1 MQVSY
6 KILGGIDKMKQ
17 IVAREHG
24 KPEVMKIE
32 EVELGHPGPNEIK
45 IKNHAIGVNYT
56 DVYTRQ
62 GNETYL
68 RSENQEIEPYTPGKE
83 GAGIIL
89 EVGSNVENFK
99 AGDRVIYT
107 QSLGAYGEEHIVSK
121 NLTFPLPEEIS
132 FAKATST
139 TLRGLTAHFLT
150 HHTYPVQ
157 AGDIVMV
164 QAVTG
169 GVGSLITQWSKDKG
183 AIVIGTV
190 DSDDKK
196 EKAKELG
203 ADFVVNTLSEDVPEK
218 VAEFTN
224 GEGANVVYDGLGQA
238 VTEDS
243 LSSLRPFGY
252 YVNFGMITGA
262 VNLDL
267 WDLAAHGSLYATF
280 PDLDHHM
287 TDYEKL
293 LEMAN
298 DFYTAIIDG
307 VIKIDAPVEMPLEDT
322 PKAHELLESKDR
334 VGMVVLIP

>member
-1 MQVSY
+1 
-6 KILGGIDKMKQ
+6 MKR

-32 EVELGHPGPNEIK
+32 EVEIGHPGPNAIK

-68 RSENQEIEPYTPGKE
+68 RSENQEIEPYTLGKE
-83 GAGIIL
+83 GAGIVL

-99 AGDRVIYT
+99 AGDRVIYI
-107 QSLGAYGEEHIVSK
+107 QSLGAYGEEHIVPAE
-121 NLTFPLPEEIS
+121 LTLPLPEEIS
-132 FAKATST
+132 FEKATSI

-157 AGDIVMV
+157 AGDIVLV
-164 QAVTG
+164 QAATG

-183 AIVIGTV
+183 ATVIGTV
-190 DSDDKK
+190 DADAKK
-196 EKAKELG
+196 EKAKALG
-203 ADFVVNTLSEDVPEK
+203 ADLVVNTLKDNIPEK
-218 VAEFTN
+218 IVEFTN
-224 GEGANVVYDGLGQA
+224 GEGVNVVYDGLGQA
-238 VTEDS
+238 VIEDS
-243 LSSLRPFGY
+243 LSALRPFGY

-280 PDLDHHM
+280 PDLDHHV

-293 LEMAN
+293 LDMA
-298 DFYTAIIDG
+298 DDLYIAIIDG
-307 VIKIDAPVEMPLEDT
+307 TIKIDEPVEMPLEDA